1 MIHTDLYAA
10 VAGLVAGLGSGILF
24 QWVSARIPRVAFWTK
39 AANLARSL
47 VVFADDEDFLW
58 RYGALLNLLLR
69 YLGRQALIMALPLAT
84 VATFVMLVLPWLES
98 RSHRNPA
105 EGNSIPSRQIT
116 IANSDLRPKISDF
129 AFFLPL
135 CVGYGVAM
143 IPSRRKA

>member
-1 MIHTDLYAA
+1 MIHADVYAV
-10 VAGLVAGLGSGILF
+10 VAGLFAGLGSGILF

-98 RSHRNPA
+98 RSNSA
-105 EGNSIPSRQIT
+105 VGNSIPSRQIT

>member
-1 MIHTDLYAA
+1 
-10 VAGLVAGLGSGILF
+10 
-24 QWVSARIPRVAFWTK
+24 
-39 AANLARSL
+39 
-47 VVFADDEDFLW
+47 
-58 RYGALLNLLLR
+58 
-69 YLGRQALIMALPLAT
+69 LPLAT

>member
-1 MIHTDLYAA
+1 
-10 VAGLVAGLGSGILF
+10 
-24 QWVSARIPRVAFWTK
+24 
-39 AANLARSL
+39 
-47 VVFADDEDFLW
+47 
-58 RYGALLNLLLR
+58 LLNLLLR

-98 RSHRNPA
+98 RSNSA
-105 EGNSIPSRQIT
+105 VGNSIPSRQIT

-135 CVGYGVAM
+135 CVGYGVTM

>member
-1 MIHTDLYAA
+1 MIYTDLYAA

-47 VVFADDEDFLW
+47 VVFADDEDFLS

-98 RSHRNPA
+98 RSNSA
-105 EGNSIPSRQIT
+105 VGNSIPSRQIT